1 VDRRDGRVM
10 VVWWGSIRRGKRR
23 RRRRDGGAGGGGGV
37 RRKGAEAAR
46 WGWRRAKEEGGGV
59 RRCEGGS
66 WDASCAL
73 GSGGGTGGR
82 RGRDGVR
89 GKKEEPACACGL
101 EERGGGATEEE
112 GDAGAVRT
120 TISFP
125 PF

>member
-1 VDRRDGRVM
+1 
-10 VVWWGSIRRGKRR
+10 
-23 RRRRDGGAGGGGGV
+23 V

-73 GSGGGTGGR
+73 GSGGVRVGVWRRHGR
-82 RGRDGVR
+82 EARTRWGQ

-101 EERGGGATEEE
+101 EERGGPN
-112 GDAGAVRT
+112 DDNNSPFLAVG
-120 TISFP
+120 
-125 PF
+125 